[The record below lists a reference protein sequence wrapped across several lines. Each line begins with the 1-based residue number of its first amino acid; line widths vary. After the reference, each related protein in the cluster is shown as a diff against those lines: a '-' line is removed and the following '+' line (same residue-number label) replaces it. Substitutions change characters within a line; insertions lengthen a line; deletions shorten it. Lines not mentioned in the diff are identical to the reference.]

1 MGVPVPAKPVGLL
14 GKEAD
19 LGELGHHGVH
29 PDEARP
35 GQLLGA
41 ALAVE
46 GLALGALEEGLLR
59 RRAGRLG
66 GASGASLRSRN
77 PRATTA
83 ESRGSGAPEGRRVGA
98 LSPRAASRTALAFL
112 RLARYTS
119 SSSGRRLA
127 FRVGAERTARLPRTS
142 AASRS
147 RRESLP

>member
-46 GLALGALEEGLLR
+46 GLALGALEEGLL
-59 RRAGRLG
+59 GVG
-66 GASGASLRSRN
+66 
-77 PRATTA
+77 
-83 ESRGSGAPEGRRVGA
+83 EGLEVIV
-98 LSPRAASRTALAFL
+98 S
-112 RLARYTS
+112 ARYPS
-119 SSSGRRLA
+119 Q
-127 FRVGAERTARLPRTS
+127 P
-142 AASRS
+142 
-147 RRESLP
+147 